1 MTFRLA
7 QISDSHLSADKPF
20 FVGNFERLAAH
31 LQGDGPDLIVNTG
44 DVTLNGAVELSDL
57 RAARRM
63 HDAIGLPYRVIP
75 GNHDI
80 GDNHASAH
88 QPAVSEDRRE
98 HFVSVFGEDWWHLD
112 VPGWRLLG
120 VNSLIMGSG
129 LAAAARQFEFIAGA
143 VDGSA
148 DRAIMLLI
156 HKPLYLDSRQE
167 QEVGGRYLHPGARA
181 TLLEAFAANEP
192 KLVACGHVH
201 QYRDVRLEGMHHIWA
216 PATSFVVPADYQ
228 VTVGERT
235 VGYVEHRLHEDGS
248 HDSAIVRPPDLIRNS
263 LADFPEAYGD
273 ITQVMP
279 RVAAA

>member
-20 FVGNFERLAAH
+20 FVGNFERLARH
-31 LQGDGPDLIVNTG
+31 LKLDGPDLIVNTG
-44 DVTLNGAVELSDL
+44 DVSLNGAIETSDL
-57 RAARRM
+57 PAARTM

-88 QPAVSEDRRE
+88 QPGVSEDRRAR
-98 HFVSVFGEDWWHLD
+98 FVSAFGEDWWCID
-112 VPGWRLLG
+112 APGWRLLG

-129 LAAAARQFEFIAGA
+129 LAACDQQFEFIADA
-143 VDGSA
+143 VRGSA

-156 HKPLYLDSRQE
+156 HKPLYLNSRQE
-167 QEVGGRYLHPGARA
+167 QEVGGRYLHPDARA
-181 TLLEAFAANEP
+181 TLFEAFAANEP

-201 QYRDVRLEGMHHIWA
+201 QHRDVRLEGIHHIWS

-228 VTVGERT
+228 VTVGERM

-248 HDSAIVRPPDLIRNS
+248 HNSTIVRPQELIRNS
-263 LADFPEAYGD
+263 LEDFPEAYGG
-273 ITQVMP
+273 ITQLMP
-279 RVAAA
+279 RVAAT